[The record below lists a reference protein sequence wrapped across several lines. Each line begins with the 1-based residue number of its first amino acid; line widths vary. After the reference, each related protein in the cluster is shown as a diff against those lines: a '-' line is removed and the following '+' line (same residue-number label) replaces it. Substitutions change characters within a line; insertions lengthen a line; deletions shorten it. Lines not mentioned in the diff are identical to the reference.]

1 MKRDRFAT
9 HEMHKVEHQFE
20 TLLHEVKRAV
30 LEKWSGRIPDLE
42 IDRSAFYIT
51 ERMLKSFDN
60 GVNKA
65 AIINGWVNAGAFDRI
80 KEQRYAQMA
89 AAFKTSEDGK
99 VDISVVPSI
108 ESVKGLE
115 AKRCLFIL
123 TTDLAPYLFREKTE
137 DNKTSHLL
145 YVALTRSLDNLTIL
159 VSREVEYKY
168 KRTKIENFFVKYV
181 G

>member
-1 MKRDRFAT
+1 M
-9 HEMHKVEHQFE
+9 
-20 TLLHEVKRAV
+20 

-159 VSREVEYKY
+159 VSREVEDKY